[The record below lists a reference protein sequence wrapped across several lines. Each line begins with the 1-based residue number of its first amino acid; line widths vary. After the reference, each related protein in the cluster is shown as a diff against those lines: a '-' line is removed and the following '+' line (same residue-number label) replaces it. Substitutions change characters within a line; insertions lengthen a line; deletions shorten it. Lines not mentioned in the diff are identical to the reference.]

1 MGKVTRSVYL
11 RDRVTPQTLLV
22 SKTPNVRRPNDSSS
36 NPSISADGRLVAFY
50 SAGSNIVEDD
60 TNGNI
65 DIFVF
70 DRQEDTTTRVNIAS
84 DGTQA
89 NGSAQRCSLSPDGW
103 FVAFS
108 SVATNLVPNDTNG
121 VADIFVHDR
130 LGAPSPG
137 VTVAPSEGLVTT
149 EGGGTDT
156 FTVVLNTEPS
166 APVTIGLS
174 SGDASEGTV
183 SPASVTFDATNW
195 DTPQTVTVTGVDDAE
210 QDGDVAYTIVTAA
223 AVSTDPDYAGR
234 DPDDVSVTNR
244 DDEAPPAGSVTVES
258 VVARDIRVGRK
269 YNITASIR
277 NGTSEEVSVVVLC
290 AVDSLDDPDPEAPAQ
305 TLDARLVTIAPGG
318 TATVKFNDSSDSSL
332 SKGNYVATVT
342 VQDCPDAEDFD
353 TFRIK

>member
-1 MGKVTRSVYL
+1 M
-11 RDRVTPQTLLV
+11 
-22 SKTPNVRRPNDSSS
+22 
-36 NPSISADGRLVAFY
+36 
-50 SAGSNIVEDD
+50 
-60 TNGNI
+60 
-65 DIFVF
+65 
-70 DRQEDTTTRVNIAS
+70 
-84 DGTQA
+84 
-89 NGSAQRCSLSPDGW
+89 
-103 FVAFS
+103 
-108 SVATNLVPNDTNG
+108 
-121 VADIFVHDR
+121 
-130 LGAPSPG
+130 
-137 VTVAPSEGLVTT
+137 
-149 EGGGTDT
+149 
-156 FTVVLNTEPS
+156 
-166 APVTIGLS
+166 
-174 SGDASEGTV
+174 

-290 AVDSLDDPDPEAPAQ
+290 AVDSLDDPGVPTQ
-305 TLDARLVTIAPGG
+305 SLDARSATIAPGE